1 MTAYVIT
8 NKKDK
13 EKHTKVLDSIQD
25 ARHWIINHLDLSKE
39 WIIDVEYFDCI
50 SCSHEKNTK
59 PNINCVDCDYNVRR
73 MNHYHF
79 NTCNKYYNHN

>member
-13 EKHTKVLDSIQD
+13 EKYTKVLDSIQD

-39 WIIDVEYFDCI
+39 WIIDVEYFDCKLLFKLFY
-50 SCSHEKNTK
+50 SSN
-59 PNINCVDCDYNVRR
+59 NQ
-73 MNHYHF
+73 
-79 NTCNKYYNHN
+79 